1 MKKNFFILVLAMFSM
16 CTYANITL
24 PGDGG
29 EGDETPI
36 HQVPHRSPAKKPS
49 IIVTGDAVNETIYVT
64 FANNLSNVTIEVY
77 YEGVLINIIERTSV
91 ASGRTELIRAN
102 YGDGE
107 YTIIVSSE
115 DRTIIEESILF

>member
-16 CTYANITL
+16 CTYANLTL

-49 IIVTGDAVNETIYVT
+49 IIVTGDAVNEIIYVT
-64 FANNLSNVTIEVY
+64 FANNLSNVSIEVY
-77 YEGVLINIIERTSV
+77 YEGVLVDIIERTIIS
-91 ASGRTELIRAN
+91 SGQTESIRAT

-107 YTIIVSSE
+107 YTIIISSE
-115 DRTIIEESILF
+115 GRSIIEKSIWF